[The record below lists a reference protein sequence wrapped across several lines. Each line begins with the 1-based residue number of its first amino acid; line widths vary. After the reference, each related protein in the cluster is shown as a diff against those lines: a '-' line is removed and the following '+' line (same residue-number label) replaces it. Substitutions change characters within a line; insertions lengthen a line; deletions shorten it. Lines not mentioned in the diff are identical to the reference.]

1 VSIRIFYLIV
11 MLYYDTMSM
20 HAIFYLI
27 VKSFLLITH
36 RYLLLGESIM
46 TNGTVHLFDSVDCPG
61 DESNGFSTNVTA
73 RFKV

>member
-1 VSIRIFYLIV
+1 
-11 MLYYDTMSM
+11 MLYYDRMSI

-27 VKSFLLITH
+27 VKSYLLITH

-46 TNGTVHLFDSVDCPG
+46 TNGTVYLFDSVDCPDG
-61 DESNGFSTNVTA
+61 ESNGLATSVIA